1 MNRIS
6 FAGKIPDFTGKKV
19 NKCFEIIIPAKTDN
33 SRRLVTE
40 NFSHGFSWGEIP
52 VIPPLCEYSIE
63 GHNPEDIHVLIE
75 QALLGLKEPDIITD
89 VENEGIRHASLQ
101 AVEFINSDWANK
113 DCVLAA
119 LGNLLVSYIGLYI
132 GEKKKLS
139 PVTEQIRAELE
150 SHVSDPLFSVESCL
164 KNLPLNYDYLRKL
177 FKKELGATP
186 HEYLLHA
193 RMELARGLISS
204 GISNTYSNYSVSQIA
219 EACGFS
225 DPLYFS
231 RVFKNYF
238 GVSPSD
244 YADKK

>member
-6 FAGKIPDFTGKKV
+6 FAGKIPGFKGKKI

-33 SRRLVTE
+33 SRRLITE
-40 NFSHGFSWGEIP
+40 NFSRGFGRGEIP
-52 VIPPLCEYSIE
+52 VIPPLCEYEIE
-63 GHNPEDIHVLIE
+63 GRHPDDIHVLIE
-75 QALLGLKEPDIITD
+75 RALIGLKGPDIITD
-89 VENEGIRHASLQ
+89 VENEGIRHAALQ
-101 AVEFINSDWANK
+101 AVEFINSDRANR

-119 LGNLLVSYIGLYI
+119 LGNLIVSYIGLYA

-150 SHVSDPLFSVESCL
+150 SHVSDTLFSVESCL
-164 KNLPLNYDYLRKL
+164 KKLPLNYDYLRKL

-238 GVSPSD
+238 GVSPSV
-244 YADKK
+244 YADKN

>member
-6 FAGKIPDFTGKKV
+6 FAGKIPDFNGKRI
-19 NKCFEIIIPAKTDN
+19 NKCFEIIIPAQTHTA
-33 SRRLVTE
+33 RRLVAE
-40 NFSHGFSWGEIP
+40 NFSHSFSYGEIA
-52 VIPPLCEYSIE
+52 VIPPLCGYTVE
-63 GHNPEDIHVLIE
+63 GHSPEDIHVLIE
-75 QALLGLKEPDIITD
+75 QALLGLKQPDIITE
-89 VENEGIRHASLQ
+89 VENEGIRHTAMQ
-101 AVEFINSDWANK
+101 AKEFLNSDWANK
-113 DCVLAA
+113 DGVLSA
-119 LGNLLVSYIGLYI
+119 LGNLLVSYIGLYT

-150 SHVSDPLFSVESCL
+150 SHVSDTLFSVESCL
-164 KNLPLNYDYLRKL
+164 KKLPLNYDYLRKL

-231 RVFKNYF
+231 RVFKKYF
-238 GVSPSD
+238 GVSPSE
-244 YADKK
+244 YADKN